1 MIKDMVDDDDESE
14 QKKKLYEYIDVLHDA
29 VLQRNNSDSIEKA
42 MREAECVHDIY
53 DILKKHNVKKSAE
66 IVRILC
72 MTMTLPIL
80 MLETNVTKRTKYM
93 VHMAIKVISEI
104 LGTIEIDRE
113 QIKKD
118 PQMSAELDQLRKLTK
133 EAWGI

>member
-1 MIKDMVDDDDESE
+1 
-14 QKKKLYEYIDVLHDA
+14 
-29 VLQRNNSDSIEKA
+29 
-42 MREAECVHDIY
+42 
-53 DILKKHNVKKSAE
+53 
-66 IVRILC
+66 
-72 MTMTLPIL
+72 
-80 MLETNVTKRTKYM
+80 M
-93 VHMAIKVISEI
+93 VHMAIKVVSEI